1 MCGIALILSDG
12 EVQLGNPSLEELQS
26 SLLRRGPDRLGLAR
40 VLLSS
45 DGEVVVKTE
54 VREKEKEEGCSV
66 ELCLIGA
73 ELQLRGVN
81 TICQPLISPSGN
93 ILIFNGEIFGGIE
106 VPPEKNDAESLLH
119 ELELCCWGNENKG
132 NSVPD
137 VLSSIRGPW
146 ALIYWQIRSRTVWYG
161 RDAFGRRSLLVREP
175 TSEDNRFIISSVAPP
190 SSNNS
195 SDGTSMTHSWQEI
208 PCGIYSICVKEGTS
222 IKEAVMDEKI
232 SKHEW
237 RDPALVDLINWERK
251 HSGPDSILTATDV
264 PLSSSSQ
271 KVLHVLRESVMRRT
285 IVDTLIQQNGNKDEG
300 EAPIAILF
308 SGGLD
313 SMILAALLD
322 QCLSTRYWIDLLNV
336 SFDGESA
343 PDRISAKSGLREL
356 QHISPN
362 RRWRLVEIDASLSD
376 LKCETDHVMSLIH
389 PSKTYMDLNIGTALW
404 LAAGGDGYVDGET
417 RYKYRSK
424 SRVLLIGSGADEQ
437 CAGYGRY
444 RTKFR
449 SGGWPALEE
458 EMRLDMQR
466 IWKRNMGRDDRCV
479 SDCGKEARFPFLD
492 EDVIRSLLELPLWE
506 IANLEAPAG
515 MGDKKI
521 LRQVANLLGLHEAA
535 LLPKR
540 AIQFGTRIARESN
553 KKVFGSNRAAN
564 QASAGSVDIQLN
576 AQ

>member
-1 MCGIALILSDG
+1 MCGIALVLSGG
-12 EVQLGNPSLEELQS
+12 EVQERNPSLEELQS

-40 VLLSS
+40 VFLFR
-45 DGEVVVKTE
+45 DGEVVIKTE
-54 VREKEKEEGCSV
+54 VEGKEKKKGCDV

-81 TICQPLISPSGN
+81 AISQPLISPSGN

-106 VPPEKNDAESLLH
+106 VPHEKNDAESLLY
-119 ELELCCWGNENKG
+119 ELESCCLGNEKRG
-132 NSVPD
+132 KSVPD

-146 ALIYWQIRSRTVWYG
+146 ALIYWQVKSRTLWYG

-175 TSEDNRFIISSVAPP
+175 TSEDQRFIISSVAPP
-190 SSNNS
+190 SSTNNL
-195 SDGTSMTHSWQEI
+195 DGTNITCSWEEI
-208 PCGIYSICVKEGTS
+208 PCGIYSLCLKEGTS
-222 IKEAVMDEKI
+222 IKEPLADEKV

-237 RDPALVDLINWERK
+237 TDQILIDLINWERK
-251 HSGPDSILTATDV
+251 YSGPDLISSAATIP
-264 PLSSSSQ
+264 PLIS
-271 KVLHVLRESVMRRT
+271 
-285 IVDTLIQQNGNKDEG
+285 D
-300 EAPIAILF
+300 
-308 SGGLD
+308 
-313 SMILAALLD
+313 
-322 QCLSTRYWIDLLNV
+322 WIDLLTV

-343 PDRISAKSGLREL
+343 PDRISAKSGLKEL
-356 QHISPN
+356 QQISPA

-376 LKCETDHVMSLIH
+376 LEWETDHVMSLIH

-404 LAAGGDGYVDGET
+404 LAAQGDGYVDGGICQLSESRS
-417 RYKYRSK
+417 RYKYQSK

-449 SGGWPALEE
+449 LGGWDALKE

-466 IWKRNMGRDDRCV
+466 IWKRNMGRDDRCI

-492 EDVIRSLLELPLWE
+492 EDVIKSLLELPLSE
-506 IANLEAPAG
+506 IADLDAPVG
-515 MGDKKI
+515 TGDKKI
-521 LRQVANLLGLHEAA
+521 LRQVAKLLGLSEAA

-553 KKVFGSNRAAN
+553 KRIFGSNRAAN
-564 QASAGSVDIQLN
+564 QASAGSVDIHLR
-576 AQ
+576 AE